1 MSRGR
6 IVWWLVFL
14 FGASYFLVPLI
25 ATLDF
30 SLKARPPLAGY
41 ENAFADPQFLGTL
54 AFSFLMGLCTIA
66 ASILLLVPT
75 AYWVRLRLP
84 RLRPV
89 VELVT
94 LLPFVV
100 PPIVLVFGLIRI
112 YSKPPVPL
120 THTETGSNVLLVAGY
135 VVIAMPYMYRSID
148 AGLAAIDIRTLTEA
162 AQSLGAGWPAIVWRI
177 ILPNV
182 RVAIVSGAF
191 LTLAI
196 VLGELV
202 LTTYLARPAFGPYL
216 SLLGRNK
223 TYEPAAVSL
232 MAFGLTWLA
241 MLMIAFVGRR
251 SRTRVTTVGGR

>member
-84 RLRPV
+84 RLQ
-89 VELVT
+89 
-94 LLPFVV
+94 
-100 PPIVLVFGLIRI
+100 I
-112 YSKPPVPL
+112 
-120 THTETGSNVLLVAGY
+120 
-135 VVIAMPYMYRSID
+135 
-148 AGLAAIDIRTLTEA
+148 
-162 AQSLGAGWPAIVWRI
+162 
-177 ILPNV
+177 
-182 RVAIVSGAF
+182 
-191 LTLAI
+191 
-196 VLGELV
+196 
-202 LTTYLARPAFGPYL
+202 
-216 SLLGRNK
+216 GR
-223 TYEPAAVSL
+223 AHV
-232 MAFGLTWLA
+232 
-241 MLMIAFVGRR
+241 
-251 SRTRVTTVGGR
+251 